1 MLRRPPRSTR
11 TDTLFPY
18 TTLFRS
24 APELGLQHDG
34 HLAGVA
40 RAQRVRNLAVEM
52 IGAEGDVEMV
62 AAGQAVLRDVDK
74 RPAHHNAQ
82 GVFHHAIVSQTVAAH
97 FLGHVAPRPDC
108 GRLILP
114 RILASS
120 GIPRWGAS
128 VRSEER
134 RVGKEC
140 VSTCRSRWAP

>member
-1 MLRRPPRSTR
+1 
-11 TDTLFPY
+11 
-18 TTLFRS
+18 
-24 APELGLQHDG
+24 
-34 HLAGVA
+34 
-40 RAQRVRNLAVEM
+40 M

-74 RPAHHNAQ
+74 RPAHHTAQ

-128 VRSEER
+128 VALAPRWGASVAR
-134 RVGKEC
+134 CAPNPASIGRA
-140 VSTCRSRWAP
+140 SCRASVCQYV